1 MPNKQGGKN
10 YKKAKKGNT
19 ETKVEEPLATE
30 EFHRYAQV
38 EKKLGGSRLLVKCS
52 DGIIRQGIIRGKMH
66 KKVWMNPSDVIL
78 VEINPELNQSHKS
91 QECYIVHK
99 YSVNGAQ
106 NLKSQG
112 EIDFDVKSGDDVE
125 NDIRFGDYEEEE
137 EDIHDKVDKITK
149 EETKETKDKETLKKI
164 QKEKSRVTEK
174 QRQHDRVKKERGYF
188 DIDKEV
194 PKESI
199 NIDDI

>member
-1 MPNKQGGKN
+1 MPNKHGGKN
-10 YKKAKKGNT
+10 YKKAKRVNT

-52 DGIIRQGIIRGKMH
+52 DGITRQGIIRGKMH
-66 KKVWMNPSDVIL
+66 KKVWMNPGDVIL

-99 YSVNGAQ
+99 YSVNASQ

-112 EIDFDVKSGDDVE
+112 EIDFDIKSGDDVE
-125 NDIRFGDYEEEE
+125 NDIRFGDYEEDE
-137 EDIHDKVDKITK
+137 EDIHDKVDKISK
-149 EETKETKDKETLKKI
+149 EETKETKDKETLKRL
-164 QKEKSRVTEK
+164 QKDKSREAEK
-174 QRQHDRVKKERGYF
+174 KRQYERVKKERGQF
-188 DIDKEV
+188 DIDKETN
-194 PKESI
+194 KESI